1 MQITDLMKTILVPC
15 DFSKPSVN
23 AFRFA
28 LDLATRTKGSIE
40 LLHVIELPVVND
52 TALNFEE
59 ALLRELEAKAN
70 TSFVKMTEK
79 YKTAGVRVTSTVEFG
94 GVCKTTLDHIHA
106 NSIDTVVMGSHG
118 ASGLREY
125 FIGSN
130 AERIVRRSPVPV
142 LIVKDFFQGGIKNIV
157 FPNNLD
163 LEDQDD
169 LIQKVKSIQ
178 NYFGAQL
185 HVVWVNT
192 PLNFTSDVFTRERL
206 QEFAKR
212 FALKNFTL
220 NIFNHPTGND
230 GIVEFAKIANAEMI
244 AMGTHGRKGFGH
256 WLNGSIAEDVVNH
269 SKALV
274 WTYCMK
280 TEPVEA

>member
-1 MQITDLMKTILVPC
+1 MKTILVPC

-28 LDLATRTKGSIE
+28 LDLAIRTKGSIE
-40 LLHVIELPVVND
+40 LLHIIELPVLHD
-52 TALNFEE
+52 TMLMPALNFEE
-59 ALLRELEAKAN
+59 ALLKELEAKASA
-70 TSFVKMTEK
+70 SFVKMIEK
-79 YKTAGVRVTSTVEFG
+79 YNTEGVKVTWTVEFG
-94 GVCKTTLDHIHA
+94 GVGKTTLDHIHA

-118 ASGLREY
+118 ASGFREY

-142 LIVKDFFQGGIKNIV
+142 LIVKEFFKGGIKNIV

-169 LIQKVKSIQ
+169 LIKKVKSIQ

-185 HVVWVNT
+185 HVVWINT
-192 PLNFTSDVFTRERL
+192 PLNFTSDVTTRERL
-206 QEFAKR
+206 EEFAKH

-274 WTYCMK
+274 WTYSLK
-280 TEPVEA
+280 HEPVEA

>member
-1 MQITDLMKTILVPC
+1 MKKILVPC

-23 AFRFA
+23 AFRRA
-28 LDLATRTKGSIE
+28 LVLANRTKGSIE
-40 LLHVIELPVVND
+40 LLHIIELPVLHD
-52 TALNFEE
+52 TMLMPVLNFEE
-59 ALLRELEAKAN
+59 ALLKDLEAKAT
-70 TSFVKMTEK
+70 TSFIKMAEK
-79 YKTAGVRVTSTVEFG
+79 YNTEQVKVTWTIEFG
-94 GVCKTTLDHIHA
+94 GVCKTILDHIQA

-130 AERIVRRSPVPV
+130 AERIVRMTTVPV
-142 LIVKDFFQGGIKNIV
+142 LIVKEFSKGGIKNII

-169 LIQKVKSIQ
+169 LLQKVKSIQ

-185 HVVWVNT
+185 HIVWINT
-192 PLNFTSDVFTRERL
+192 PLNFTSDVITRQRL
-206 QEFAKR
+206 EEFAKY
-212 FALKNFTL
+212 FSLKNYTL
-220 NIFNHPTGND
+220 NIFNHPTGNE
-230 GIVEFAKIANAEMI
+230 GIVEFAKVVNADLI

-269 SKALV
+269 SKGLV
-274 WTYCMK
+274 WTYSLK
-280 TEPVEA
+280 HEAVEV

>member
-1 MQITDLMKTILVPC
+1 MKKILVPC

-28 LDLATRTKGSIE
+28 LDLVLRTKGSIE
-40 LLHVIELPVVND
+40 LLHVIELPVLYD
-52 TALNFEE
+52 TTLMPALNFEE
-59 ALLRELEAKAN
+59 ALLKELEAKAN
-70 TSFVKMTEK
+70 TLFVKMKEK
-79 YKTAGVRVTSTVEFG
+79 YNTGGVKVTWTVEYG
-94 GVCKTTLDHIHA
+94 GVCKTILDHIHA

-142 LIVKDFFQGGIKNIV
+142 LIVKEYFKGDLKNIV

-163 LEDQDD
+163 LEDQDE
-169 LIQKVKSIQ
+169 LLQKVKSIQ

-185 HVVWVNT
+185 HIVWINT
-192 PLNFTSDVFTRERL
+192 PLNFTSDAITRQRL
-206 QEFAKR
+206 EEFAKH
-212 FALKNFTL
+212 FALKNYTL
-220 NIFNHPTGND
+220 NIFNHSTGND
-230 GIVEFAKIANAEMI
+230 GIVEFAKVVNADLI

-256 WLNGSIAEDVVNH
+256 WLNGSLAEDVVNH
-269 SKALV
+269 NKGLV
-274 WTYCMK
+274 WTYSLRH
-280 TEPVEA
+280 EPVEA

>member
-1 MQITDLMKTILVPC
+1 MKKILVPC

-28 LDLATRTKGSIE
+28 LDLAIRTKGSVE
-40 LLHVIELPVVND
+40 LLHIIELPILHD
-52 TALNFEE
+52 TTLMPVLNFEE
-59 ALLRELEAKAN
+59 ALLKELEAKAA

-79 YKTAGVRVTSTVEFG
+79 YNTEGVKVTWTIEFG
-94 GVCKTTLDHIHA
+94 GVCKLIEDHIHGK
-106 NSIDTVVMGSHG
+106 SIDTVVMGSHG

-130 AERIVRRSPVPV
+130 AERIVRRSSVPV
-142 LIVKDFFQGGIKNIV
+142 LIVKEYFKGGIKNIV

-169 LIQKVKSIQ
+169 LLQKIRSIQ

-185 HVVWVNT
+185 HVDWINT
-192 PLNFTSDVFTRERL
+192 PLNFASDVITRQRL
-206 QEFAKR
+206 EEFAKH
-212 FALKNFTL
+212 FALKNYTL

-230 GIVEFAKIANAEMI
+230 GIVEFAKITNADMI

-256 WLNGSIAEDVVNH
+256 WLNGSLAEDVVNH

-274 WTYCMK
+274 WTYSLK
-280 TEPVEA
+280 HEPVEA

>member
-1 MQITDLMKTILVPC
+1 MKTILVPC

-220 NIFNHPTGND
+220 NIFNHPTGDD

>member
-1 MQITDLMKTILVPC
+1 MKTILVPC
-15 DFSKPSVN
+15 DFSKPSIN

-28 LDLATRTKGSIE
+28 LDMATRTKGSIE

-59 ALLRELEAKAN
+59 ALLKELETKAN

-79 YKTAGVRVTSTVEFG
+79 YRTEGVRVTSTVEFG
-94 GVCKTTLDHIHA
+94 GVCQTTLDHIHA

-230 GIVEFAKIANAEMI
+230 GIVEFAKIANAELI
-244 AMGTHGRKGFGH
+244 AMGTHGRRGFSH